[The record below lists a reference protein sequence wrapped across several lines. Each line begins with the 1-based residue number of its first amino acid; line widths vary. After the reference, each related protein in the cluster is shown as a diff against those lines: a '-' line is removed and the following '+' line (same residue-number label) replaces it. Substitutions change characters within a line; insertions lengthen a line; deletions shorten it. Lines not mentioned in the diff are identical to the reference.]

1 MATSVKGFKVP
12 SPLFRPGDRSNFDHL
27 DIPQAGILPMPDVSA
42 PSEELHDHAFGLVRV
57 LNHNHCAIGEWAPE
71 IDNQVLIAGL
81 KNMVLTRAYDA
92 RMLKMQRTKR
102 LSFYMKCY
110 GEEAV
115 AIAGAN
121 ALRNDDMLFP
131 SYRQQG
137 ALIHRGADLVDM
149 MCQCISNERDN
160 LLGRQLP
167 IHYARKDLN
176 WFSVSGNLATQF
188 PQAVGWSIA
197 STMKGSDAIAC
208 SWIGEGSS
216 AEGDFHAA
224 CTLASTY
231 NAPTILNI
239 VNNQWAISMHQN
251 ISGGQASI
259 FASKAIGYGI
269 PGIRVDGN
277 DFLAVYAVTKWAAER
292 ARAGHGATLIETFT
306 YRGEAHSTSDDP
318 ARYRPQDEVKAWPL
332 GDPIERLKSHLIV
345 NEAWTEAE
353 HSDWEADCT
362 DRVTKAWKEA
372 ISHGTLEEGPHAP
385 VHTMFEDVF
394 TDQPW
399 HLKRQA
405 GELVHH

>member
-1 MATSVKGFKVP
+1 MGTSAAGIQVP
-12 SPLFRPGDRSNFDHL
+12 APINRPGDRPDFSHL
-27 DIPQAGILPMPDVSA
+27 NIPQAGGLPRPDISA
-42 PSEELHDHAFGLVRV
+42 DAKDLREFSFGLVRV
-57 LNHNHCAIGEWAPE
+57 LNHNHCAIGDWDPQLGSEE
-71 IDNQVLIAGL
+71 LINGL
-81 KNMVLTRAYDA
+81 KTMVLTRAFDA

-102 LSFYMKCY
+102 LSFYMKSL

-115 AIAGAN
+115 AVAAAQ
-121 ALRNDDMLFP
+121 ALSPDDMMFP

-176 WFSVSGNLATQF
+176 WFSISGNVATQF
-188 PQAVGWSIA
+188 PQAVGWAMA
-197 STMKGSDAIAC
+197 SRLKGKEAIAA

-216 AEGDFHAA
+216 AEGDFHSA

-231 NAPTILNI
+231 GAPAILNV

-251 ISGGQASI
+251 ISGGSSET

-277 DFLAVYAVTKWAAER
+277 DFLAVYAVTKWAADR
-292 ARAGHGATLIETFT
+292 ARAGKGATLIELFT

-318 ARYRPQDEVKAWPL
+318 SKYRPKDEWRAWPL
-332 GDPIERLKSHLIV
+332 GDPVERLKSHLIMQ
-345 NEAWTEAE
+345 EAWSEEA
-353 HSDWEADCT
+353 HDDWESDCT
-362 DRVTKAWKEA
+362 KKVTAAWKEA
-372 ISHGTLEEGPHAP
+372 VSYGTLEEGPHAP
-385 VHTMFEDVF
+385 VQTMFEDVF
-394 TDQPW
+394 HHQPW
-399 HLKRQA
+399 HIRRQRQA
-405 GELVHH
+405 LGF